1 MECLCAA
8 KISVNF
14 GMCFNGTI
22 RRPWVWNFIGVALKA
37 TSFGKVDFINTFL
50 MDFGLLLY
58 ISEYSGKTMEECY
71 VNNGGVQCNG
81 NRDGKNS
88 DVVSDNDYSSD
99 SKTQLH
105 LNCQKKIYQLLK
117 IIVLS
122 QCAFGACCTFMLLE
136 HVFQK
141 CTKLWQFLCLS
152 GNL

>member
-22 RRPWVWNFIGVALKA
+22 RRPWVWNFIGVTLKA

-88 DVVSDNDYSSD
+88 DVSPTTTTLLIVRPNYIL
-99 SKTQLH
+99 TF
-105 LNCQKKIYQLLK
+105 KKRYISY
-117 IIVLS
+117 
-122 QCAFGACCTFMLLE
+122 
-136 HVFQK
+136 
-141 CTKLWQFLCLS
+141 
-152 GNL
+152 